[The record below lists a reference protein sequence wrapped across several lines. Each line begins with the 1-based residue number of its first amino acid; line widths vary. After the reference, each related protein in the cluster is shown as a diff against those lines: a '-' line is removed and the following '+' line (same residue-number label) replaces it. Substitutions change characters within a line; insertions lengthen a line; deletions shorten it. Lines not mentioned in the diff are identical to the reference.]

1 MSEILRQ
8 VEFAAALG
16 VTSASIAM
24 ALRNKKLIRREDK
37 SYDIDDPT
45 NQLWIRDQ
53 IALGKNFEMTKVYE
67 KRSNKKYNRITP
79 PGKKRQVY
87 KLKEVVVDPKPKP
100 EPKPEPKKTE
110 STKKPK
116 LKKTEKRYFTTSD
129 EEYIQK
135 KRALDLKQ
143 AQNRV
148 KLDELKIKK
157 IEGSL
162 IPFDAVKSVF
172 MYAVETFR
180 STYMQEVDALTNIY
194 IKILGGDQV
203 QYAELQKDLQEKINA
218 IQKQVKS
225 DLLQGIDSIQKE
237 YSEVRSRGE
246 RK

>member
-37 SYDIDDPT
+37 TYDIDDPT

-67 KRSNKKYNRITP
+67 KRSNQKYNRITP

-87 KLKEVVVDPKPKP
+87 KLKEV
-100 EPKPEPKKTE
+100 
-110 STKKPK
+110 
-116 LKKTEKRYFTTSD
+116 
-129 EEYIQK
+129 
-135 KRALDLKQ
+135 
-143 AQNRV
+143 
-148 KLDELKIKK
+148 KIKK
-157 IEGSL
+157 IEGAL

-225 DLLQGIDSIQKE
+225 DLMQGIDSIQKE

>member
-37 SYDIDDPT
+37 TYDIDDPT

-67 KRSNKKYNRITP
+67 KRSNQKYNRITP

-87 KLKEVVVDPKPKP
+87 KLKEVVVEPK
-100 EPKPEPKKTE
+100 PKPEPKKTE
-110 STKKPK
+110 PTKKPK
-116 LKKTEKRYFTTSD
+116 PKPKPKTEKRYFTTSD

-157 IEGSL
+157 IEGAL

-225 DLLQGIDSIQKE
+225 DLMQGIDSIQKE